1 MLVRQLWILLSLSHW
16 NFEELSAIRNLS
28 CRPSAQ
34 WTGWDYTAKLH
45 SLHRWCCYGYLAKA
59 TSVTVHRPGHDQDLL
74 DSNWVSMMCTAC
86 QKSLKPKCT
95 TRYHTISQWLSLL
108 SSPSCIILVQALSA
122 SMALHTPLLW
132 WPQSRCFCRLSCPQS
147 QQSNQCQS
155 GIDCSEVRVVC
166 TLDEM
171 LTKSVCTSTIYS

>member
-108 SSPSCIILVQALSA
+108 SSPSCIILLISTSSLSFYGPSHPALVMTSVSVFLPPFLPSVSA
-122 SMALHTPLLW
+122 KQSVSVRNWLQWSKGGLHFGW
-132 WPQSRCFCRLSCPQS
+132 
-147 QQSNQCQS
+147 
-155 GIDCSEVRVVC
+155 DA
-166 TLDEM
+166 
-171 LTKSVCTSTIYS
+171 Y